1 MSFSKRS
8 SFLFL
13 VTSLFPLI
21 LIIAGALLLL
31 YYPQPIIVVLMF
43 LLAAVSISSIIR
55 AYGST
60 RRKMEALSLA
70 TRSLSMKLMSLA
82 NGEREV
88 SFYTK
93 NPSEFNEI
101 AQAAELLQYELDKNE
116 KERVRWSQDITH
128 DLRTPVTAMKIQLEG
143 MRDGVLT
150 PSENR
155 YRLLFKEINE
165 LEIMLSDFSLLNR
178 IETPDLVLQKEWL
191 SSEEVIRTLYDRFN
205 PLADK
210 ERINLII
217 KWDKFYFKADSSLF
231 LRAASNLISN
241 ALSYSSS
248 GAEVHLSFRLYDN
261 MIQLT
266 VENPGT
272 IPEEELPLLFQ
283 RLYRGESSRTTS
295 GSGLG
300 LTIAKS
306 IAQLHQGDIQAMN
319 SNRGT
324 TLFIMTIN
332 MVIN

>member
-1 MSFSKRS
+1 MRTPKVNTLILLVLSLTALAVISILSFFSSLIPAPLYSGAVILFSLGVS
-8 SFLFL
+8 SFVIMIYLNHKKR
-13 VTSLFPLI
+13 TDS
-21 LIIAGALLLL
+21 
-31 YYPQPIIVVLMF
+31 
-43 LLAAVSISSIIR
+43 
-55 AYGST
+55 
-60 RRKMEALSLA
+60 LSLA
-70 TRSLSMKLMSLA
+70 TRSLSMKLTALA

-143 MRDGVLT
+143 MRDGVL
-150 PSENR
+150 SHSKER
-155 YRLLFKEINE
+155 YDILFKEINE

-191 SSEEVIRTLYDRFN
+191 SSEEIINSLTGRFR
-205 PLADK
+205 PQADK
-210 ERINLII
+210 DGINLISR
-217 KWDKFYFKADSSLF
+217 WDKFYFKADSSLF
-231 LRAASNLISN
+231 LRAASNLVQN

-248 GAEVHLSFRLYDN
+248 GSEVHLSFRLYDN

-306 IAQLHQGDIQAMN
+306 IAQHHQGDIQAMN

-332 MVIN
+332 MVIS

>member
-1 MSFSKRS
+1 MSSSENSKWS
-8 SFLFL
+8 LLSLSIGVLILMAVGIVFLFFYQ
-13 VTSLFPLI
+13 SLLI
-21 LIIAGALLLL
+21 VAGLLLL
-31 YYPQPIIVVLMF
+31 TGLSVF
-43 LLAAVSISSIIR
+43 L
-55 AYGST
+55 AYRGFDKT
-60 RRKMEALSLA
+60 RKRMNGLSLA
-70 TRSLSMKLMSLA
+70 TKALSMKLTALA

-128 DLRTPVTAMKIQLEG
+128 DLRTPITAMKIQLEG

-150 PSENR
+150 PSEDR

-191 SSEEVIRTLYDRFN
+191 SSEEIIKTLYERFN
-205 PLADK
+205 YLADK
-210 ERINLII
+210 GGINLIAR
-217 KWDKFYFKADSSLF
+217 WDKFYFKADSSLF
-231 LRAASNLISN
+231 IRAASNLIQN

-266 VENPGT
+266 VENPGN

-332 MVIN
+332 MVIS

>member
-1 MSFSKRS
+1 MNSPQNSTRTLFVFS
-8 SFLFL
+8 LII
-13 VTSLFPLI
+13 LI
-21 LIIAGALLLL
+21 LTVLSS
-31 YYPQPIIVVLMF
+31 IVLFFFFSPF
-43 LLAAVSISSIIR
+43 LLAAQLLFILAAV
-55 AYGST
+55 ALVVKAFLKT
-60 RRKMEALSLA
+60 KKKMDGLSLA
-70 TRSLSMKLMSLA
+70 TQSLSMKLTALA
-82 NGEREV
+82 NGDREV

-128 DLRTPVTAMKIQLEG
+128 DLRTPITAMKIQLEG
-143 MRDGVLT
+143 MHDGVLS
-150 PSENR
+150 PSEDR

-191 SSEEVIRTLYDRFN
+191 SSEEIIKTLYERFN
-205 PLADK
+205 FLADK
-210 ERINLII
+210 EGINLIAR
-217 KWDKFYFKADSSLF
+217 WDKFYFKADSSLF
-231 LRAASNLISN
+231 IRAASNLIQN
-241 ALSYSSS
+241 ALTYSSS

-332 MVIN
+332 MVIS

>member
-1 MSFSKRS
+1 MIPSKHGSLPLLLTAMFS
-8 SFLFL
+8 
-13 VTSLFPLI
+13 LI
-21 LIIAGALLLL
+21 LVVSGAFLLL
-31 YYPQPIIVVLMF
+31 YFPRPLIAIAIVLLTAVTTVSVLM
-43 LLAAVSISSIIR
+43 VHR
-55 AYGST
+55 NT
-60 RRKMEALSLA
+60 RKKMEALSQA
-70 TRSLSMKLMSLA
+70 TRALSMKLTALA
-82 NGEREV
+82 NGDREV

-116 KERVRWSQDITH
+116 RERVRWSQDITH

-143 MRDGVLT
+143 MRDGVLA
-150 PSENR
+150 PSEDR

-191 SSEEVIRTLYDRFN
+191 SSEEIIKTLYERFN
-205 PLADK
+205 IQADK
-210 ERINLII
+210 EGINLIVR
-217 KWDKFYFKADSSLF
+217 WDKFYFKADSSLF
-231 LRAASNLISN
+231 LRAASNLIQN

-266 VENPGT
+266 VENPGN

-332 MVIN
+332 MVIS

>member
-1 MSFSKRS
+1 MRS
-8 SFLFL
+8 SENITFTHFFSSLLSLFLTGAGVVALFLFRVSWLLIVILFLIALTIVL
-13 VTSLFPLI
+13 VSLSFR
-21 LIIAGALLLL
+21 
-31 YYPQPIIVVLMF
+31 
-43 LLAAVSISSIIR
+43 R
-55 AYGST
+55 AKK
-60 RRKMEALSLA
+60 RMDALSLA
-70 TRSLSMKLMSLA
+70 TRSLSMKLTSLA
-82 NGEREV
+82 NGDREV

-128 DLRTPVTAMKIQLEG
+128 DLRTPITAMKIQLEG

-150 PSENR
+150 PSESR
-155 YRLLFKEINE
+155 YQLLFKEINE

-191 SSEEVIRTLYDRFN
+191 SSEEIIQTLYGRFSI
-205 PLADK
+205 LADK
-210 ERINLII
+210 EGINLIAR
-217 KWDKFYFKADSSLF
+217 WDKFYFKADSSLF
-231 LRAASNLISN
+231 IRAASNLIQN
-241 ALSYSSS
+241 ALTYSSS